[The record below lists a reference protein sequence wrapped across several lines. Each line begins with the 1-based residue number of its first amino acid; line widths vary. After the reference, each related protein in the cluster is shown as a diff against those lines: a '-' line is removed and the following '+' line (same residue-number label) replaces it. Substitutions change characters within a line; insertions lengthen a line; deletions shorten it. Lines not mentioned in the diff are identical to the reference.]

1 MQYYMLDKTDISNV
15 RGIVDAKDVMRE
27 LGITN
32 AQFSR
37 MVRNEE
43 IYNGCILIPVETD
56 EDDERKRITS
66 EDDEQFQLI
75 GESKTGIR
83 YYITSYLR
91 VVSVS
96 PFDGVE
102 REMCI
107 RKSSE
112 TRYVVKIIDGK
123 RKKYIS
129 VLCEA
134 YKAFI
139 GGIKDKHIVVCD
151 GDLKIENLK
160 LVDLSEVNRL
170 KNSKK
175 VKVGDKI
182 YNSVIECANKNF
194 ISVPYMYQMLEGVKP
209 NLIGVEFA

>member
-1 MQYYMLDKTDISNV
+1 MQYYMLDKNDISVV
-15 RGIVDAKDVMRE
+15 RGIVSSKDVMRE

-32 AQFSR
+32 AQFHK
-37 MVRNEE
+37 MLRNEE
-43 IYNGCILIPVETD
+43 TYKGCILLPIETD
-56 EDDERKRITS
+56 EEERRKVTS
-66 EDDEQFQLI
+66 EDAEQFQLL

-83 YYITSYLR
+83 YYITSHIR

-96 PFDGVE
+96 PFDGTE
-102 REMCI
+102 REMRI

-112 TRYVVKIIDGK
+112 TRYVVKIRDGN
-123 RKKYIS
+123 RNKYIS
-129 VLCEA
+129 VLGEV
-134 YKAFI
+134 YKAFV
-139 GGIKDKHIVVCD
+139 GEIKDKHIVVCD

-209 NLIGVEFA
+209 NLIGVELV

>member
-43 IYNGCILIPVETD
+43 TYKGCILLPVETD
-56 EDDERKRITS
+56 NEERRKVTS

>member
-1 MQYYMLDKTDISNV
+1 MQYYMLDKSDISVV
-15 RGIVDAKDVMRE
+15 RGIVSSKEVMRE
-27 LGITN
+27 LCITN
-32 AQFSR
+32 AQFSK

-43 IYNGCILIPVETD
+43 TYKGCILLPVETD
-56 EDDERKRITS
+56 EEERRKVTS
-66 EDDEQFQLI
+66 EDAEQFQLI

-96 PFDGVE
+96 PFDGTE
-102 REMCI
+102 REMRI
-107 RKSSE
+107 RKTSE

-129 VLCEA
+129 VLGEA
-134 YKAFI
+134 YKAFV
-139 GGIKDKHIVVCD
+139 GEIKDKHIVVCD
-151 GDLKIENLK
+151 GDLKIENLM

-194 ISVPYMYQMLEGVKP
+194 ISVPYLYQMLEGVKP
-209 NLIGVEFA
+209 NLIGVEFV

>member
-1 MQYYMLDKTDISNV
+1 MQYYMLDKKDISVV
-15 RGIVDAKDVMRE
+15 RGIISSKDVMKE

-32 AQFSR
+32 AQFTK

-43 IYNGCILIPVETD
+43 IYNGCILVPVIRESD
-56 EDDERKRITS
+56 RELPTS
-66 EDDEQFQLI
+66 ESEELYQLI
-75 GESKTGIR
+75 GESDSGYR
-83 YYITSYLR
+83 YYVTSHIR

-209 NLIGVEFA
+209 NLIGVELV

>member
-83 YYITSYLR
+83 YYITSHLR
-91 VVSVS
+91 VVSV
-96 PFDGVE
+96 DLKGNQK
-102 REMCI
+102 EM
-107 RKSSE
+107 KAKKE
-112 TRYVVKIIDGK
+112 TESIYRVALNLKEGK
-123 RKKYIS
+123 RYLN
-129 VLCEA
+129 VL
-134 YKAFI
+134 
-139 GGIKDKHIVVCD
+139 
-151 GDLKIENLK
+151 L
-160 LVDLSEVNRL
+160 
-170 KNSKK
+170 
-175 VKVGDKI
+175 
-182 YNSVIECANKNF
+182 
-194 ISVPYMYQMLEGVKP
+194 
-209 NLIGVEFA
+209 

>member
-1 MQYYMLDKTDISNV
+1 MQYYMLDKRDISKV
-15 RGIVDAKDVMRE
+15 RGIVSAKDIIKE

-32 AQFSR
+32 AQFSK

-43 IYNGCILIPVETD
+43 IYNGCILVPVIRESD
-56 EDDERKRITS
+56 RELPTS
-66 EDDEQFQLI
+66 ESEELYQLI
-75 GESKTGIR
+75 GESDSGYR
-83 YYITSYLR
+83 YYVTSHIR

-112 TRYVVKIIDGK
+112 TRYVVKIIDGN
-123 RKKYIS
+123 RNKYIS
-129 VLCEA
+129 VLGET

-139 GGIKDKHIVVCD
+139 GEIKDKHIVVCD

-194 ISVPYMYQMLEGVKP
+194 ISVPYLYQMLEGVKP
-209 NLIGVEFA
+209 NLIGVELV